1 MAVSRW
7 PFTTARLLM
16 RNSGLMFLF
25 GEYIF
30 FQTGIIRAPRHIQ
43 QDRAVLEYWRQKRPV
58 QTAGI
63 TVEEEQRIERAV
75 SQFLLTLGQFHKRL
89 SDDRQQHVLL
99 VQPHLRLRN
108 VQRLTEVEQA
118 LFNYYTHVSQ
128 PSLDRFMQEIHLRIS
143 LEFADTWQ
151 VISTAAMHGWQDWV
165 FLDYCHLTDQA
176 NQRIAWEL
184 TQTISSQGRYRPF
197 SEGQS
202 SSGD

>member
-1 MAVSRW
+1 
-7 PFTTARLLM
+7 
-16 RNSGLMFLF
+16 
-25 GEYIF
+25 
-30 FQTGIIRAPRHIQ
+30 
-43 QDRAVLEYWRQKRPV
+43 
-58 QTAGI
+58 
-63 TVEEEQRIERAV
+63 VEEEQRIERAV

-184 TQTISSQGRYRPF
+184 AQTISSQGRYRPF